1 MVFDLEKA
9 GIKRNRFFPE
19 EVIHKRGRNDFKKCA
34 IELKV
39 YQKKHS
45 VRKNDLAKLREY
57 QSMLVYENNYL
68 ISLTR
73 KVNDKRFVITT
84 I

>member
-1 MVFDLEKA
+1 MVFDLAKA
-9 GIKRNRFFPE
+9 GIKGNRVFPDV
-19 EVIHKRGRNDFKKCA
+19 VIHKRGRNDFNKCA

-45 VRKNDLAKLREY
+45 VRKNDLVKLREY
-57 QSMLVYENNYL
+57 QSMLGYENSYL